1 MGRAESQRWLLPALL
16 GGLVSSGGEREA
28 LLLKHKRL
36 RPRERKQEASS
47 REQRDPEG
55 KEERVSPLSRVWESQ
70 DGERQCEK
78 GSLGWRSPAPSQKG
92 IEVGGE
98 GILSAA
104 KLSHHLV

>member
-1 MGRAESQRWLLPALL
+1 MGRAEPQRWLLPALL

-55 KEERVSPLSRVWESQ
+55 KEER
-70 DGERQCEK
+70 K
-78 GSLGWRSPAPSQKG
+78 GSLLFPGCGSLRMARNSVRKGPWDGGAQLLHRRELRLEVKAFCQQLSFPST
-92 IEVGGE
+92 
-98 GILSAA
+98 
-104 KLSHHLV
+104 